1 MSGFK
6 ALALSTF
13 DDIFNL
19 IESSYDDF
27 EIDFEDENLKIENI
41 ENNKIYILS
50 IHSPT
55 EQIWVSSP
63 ISGAHHFKILSKDP
77 LIWHSTRDNSLT
89 LFDLISK
96 ELS

>member
-41 ENNKIYILS
+41 ENNKVYI
-50 IHSPT
+50 
-55 EQIWVSSP
+55 Q
-63 ISGAHHFKILSKDP
+63 
-77 LIWHSTRDNSLT
+77 
-89 LFDLISK
+89 
-96 ELS
+96 